1 MIHLFSG
8 FRGSQEALGT
18 WESMD
23 RLRARLSLC
32 VDTNASSGLRKG
44 QHCGG
49 LGLHVPSVV
58 SPGAGASVQE
68 EEEEEL
74 GVGRLLEGPL
84 VTQKPQRQAET
95 SHWRNPHICIHP
107 SFLGL

>member
-32 VDTNASSGLRKG
+32 VDTNASSGLWKG

-58 SPGAGASVQE
+58 SPGAGASVQGHVCLPWHHPWSPE
-68 EEEEEL
+68 KA
-74 GVGRLLEGPL
+74 GRGGGGGAGG
-84 VTQKPQRQAET
+84 R
-95 SHWRNPHICIHP
+95 
-107 SFLGL
+107 